1 MKNITLKNKVILT
14 AIVLFFSIMAII
26 TLFSCL
32 NYKKSAKYVDLVI
45 PHADKIKIDEVK
57 TAKAL
62 AYEGDKEGYTHNAI
76 VHYANDEFFSKLLI
90 KTGATFPG
98 VDISGDYEENMKA
111 LIENMKALIENIKQ
125 KEDGYYVTLAFNS
138 PDTLVGDEVHILF
151 RGETER
157 ELANLV
163 PRSAVCQASDDFYV
177 VEVIEED
184 GPWGKEYITKRKFVM
199 VSDGNEDYVKLFGYS
214 LKYPLVLSPDDQWMD
229 GTRVKFFM
237 SDK

>member
-1 MKNITLKNKVILT
+1 MKNITLKNKMILT
-14 AIVLFFSIMAII
+14 AIVLFFAVMAII
-26 TLFSCL
+26 TLFSYS
-32 NYKKSAKYVDLVI
+32 NYKKNAKYVDLVI

-57 TAKAL
+57 TVKAL
-62 AYEGDKEGYTHNAI
+62 AYEGDKVGYSHNAV

-90 KTGATFPG
+90 KTGENFPG
-98 VDISGDYEENMKA
+98 VDINGDYE
-111 LIENMKALIENIKQ
+111 ENMKALIENIKQ

-138 PDTLVGDEVHILF
+138 PDTLVGNEVHILF

-163 PRSAVCQASDDFYV
+163 PRSAVCQALDDFYV
-177 VEVIEED
+177 VEVIEKD

-199 VSDGNEDYVKLFGYS
+199 VSDGNEDYVKLFGYR
-214 LKYPLVLSPDDQWMD
+214 LKYPLVLSPNSQWMD